1 MSTRFVGENVIE
13 FYPFRQRFP
22 SIYPPTRMRLDSA
35 NKLGF
40 KNGYKLIFL
49 YASIIKLTASQV
61 FVERGA
67 PTRRRRFCALACKRS
82 FCASAEFEQ

>member
-40 KNGYKLIFL
+40 KNGFRHFFL
-49 YASIIKLTASQV
+49 NASIIKLAAS
-61 FVERGA
+61 
-67 PTRRRRFCALACKRS
+67 
-82 FCASAEFEQ
+82 

>member
-1 MSTRFVGENVIE
+1 MGLNGFIFKKINETNKLFLGFKRLQKDFSPISTRFVGENVIE

-49 YASIIKLTASQV
+49 NASIIILAAS
-61 FVERGA
+61 
-67 PTRRRRFCALACKRS
+67 
-82 FCASAEFEQ
+82 

>member
-1 MSTRFVGENVIE
+1 MKQQRRSPNQETGSILTVDFKKRLQKDFSPISTRFVGENVIE

-49 YASIIKLTASQV
+49 NASMIKLAAS
-61 FVERGA
+61 
-67 PTRRRRFCALACKRS
+67 
-82 FCASAEFEQ
+82 